1 MNELKFDVVLHLA
14 GEQAVPNYMAV
25 KLSEAQQHIL
35 LTTKKTKAQYKLLAQ
50 MFPSEERLIR
60 HVEVEATD
68 YAAIRTTVSGI
79 SGLEGKKIGVNVT
92 GGTKP
97 MFAAALDVCREK
109 GFTPFYID
117 TQERMI
123 SFFTSD
129 YLKLPMP
136 RAFETVEEFVRLG
149 NYKIKGKVKRSDDI
163 PDVRRD
169 LIKHFWDNRD
179 WVRRVIG
186 DFSKATDKKYQSQKT
201 RPPECYQN
209 ALSLILNPRKGN
221 KKEESLAIAWERT
234 FPPRTCDWRV
244 AARFGAGEWFEEW
257 LLLQFANSRR
267 SSDFC
272 DLCSGLS
279 LTFASGDNDKSI
291 QEIDVAFTDGYMLTL
306 IECKAGAVYQDHI
319 QKLENLRR
327 QIGGAMGRGFLCAI
341 NYQDTSDV
349 IVERVRNGNIS
360 LITGDKA
367 LRMLP
372 NRQEMIKPRRCYQG
386 ERDYEQ

>member
-1 MNELKFDVVLHLA
+1 MEELKFDVVLHLA

-25 KLSEAQQHIL
+25 KLSAAQQHIL
-35 LTTKKTKAQYKLLAQ
+35 LTTKKTKAQYQLLAQ
-50 MFPSEERLIR
+50 MFTSEERLVR

-68 YAAIRTTVSGI
+68 YAAIRTRVSGI
-79 SGLEGKKIGVNVT
+79 TGLEGKKVGVNVT

-97 MFAAALDVCREK
+97 MFAAALDVCREM

-123 SFFTSD
+123 SFFTGD
-129 YLKLPMP
+129 YAKLPMP
-136 RAFETVEEFVRLG
+136 KVFESVEEFVRLG
-149 NYKIKGKVKRSDDI
+149 NYRVKGKVKHSGDI
-163 PDVRRD
+163 PDARRE
-169 LIKHFWDNRD
+169 LVKCFWDNKD

-186 DFSKATDKKYQSQKT
+186 DFSAATDKRYQSQKT
-201 RPPECYQN
+201 CPPGCYRN
-209 ALSLILNPRKGN
+209 ALSLILNPRRGN
-221 KKEESLAIAWERT
+221 KREVALARAWEKV
-234 FPPRTCDWRV
+234 FPSRTCDWRD

-257 LLLQFANSRR
+257 LLLQFANSRKN
-267 SSDFC
+267 SDFH

-279 LTFASGDNDKSI
+279 LTFADGDSDRSA

-306 IECKAGAVYQDHI
+306 IECKAGRIEQEHV

-341 NYQDTSDV
+341 NYQYPTDTV
-349 IVERVRNGNIS
+349 VERVKNGSIS

-372 NRQEMIKPRRCYQG
+372 NRQEAIKPRRCYQD
-386 ERDYEQ
+386 ERDYD

>member
-35 LTTKKTKAQYKLLAQ
+35 LTTKKTKTHYKLLAQ

-123 SFFTSD
+123 SFFTGD
-129 YLKLPMP
+129 YVKLPMP
-136 RAFETVEEFVRLG
+136 RVFETVEEFVRLG
-149 NYKIKGKVKRSDDI
+149 NYRIKGAVKRSDDI
-163 PDVRRD
+163 SDDRKD
-169 LIKHFWDNRD
+169 LVKHFWENKD
-179 WVRRVIG
+179 WVRRAIE
-186 DFSKATDKKYQSQKT
+186 DFSKATDKRYQNLKFS
-201 RPPECYQN
+201 PPECYRE
-209 ALSLILNPRKGN
+209 ALSVILSPRRGC
-221 KKEESLAIAWERT
+221 KKEEALACAWERV
-234 FPPRTCDWRV
+234 FPSRTCDWRC

-257 LLLQFANSRR
+257 LLLQFANSRK

-279 LTFASGDNDKSI
+279 LAFADGNRERSV

-306 IECKAGAVYQDHI
+306 IECKAGAVYQEHV

-341 NYQDTSDV
+341 NYQYPSDIV
-349 IVERVRNGNIS
+349 VERVQNGNIS
-360 LITGDKA
+360 LVTGEKA

-372 NRQEMIKPRRCYQG
+372 TRQQVIMPRRCYQD
-386 ERDYEQ
+386 ERDYER